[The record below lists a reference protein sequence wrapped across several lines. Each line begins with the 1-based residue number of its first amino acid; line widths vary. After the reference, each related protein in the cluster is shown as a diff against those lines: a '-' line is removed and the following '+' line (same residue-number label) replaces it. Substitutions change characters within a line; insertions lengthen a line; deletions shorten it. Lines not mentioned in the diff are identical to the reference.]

1 MPKKKAR
8 NGFTYIEVVISVL
21 LLGVILIPL
30 FELLARSNLH
40 AVEAQKSTTALYLA
54 QSKLEQYSNTPSYN
68 ISSVN
73 KQTYPINPEY
83 DYAVTVK
90 ETAHVRGYQAKTI
103 TVTVYY
109 LVGRVERQV
118 SLTMEKTNRD
128 VKADQQAD

>member
-1 MPKKKAR
+1 MPKGKAR

-21 LLGVILIPL
+21 LLSVVLIPL
-30 FELLARSNLH
+30 FELLVRSNLH
-40 AVEAQKSTTALYLA
+40 TVEVQKSTTALYLA
-54 QSKLEQYSNTPSYN
+54 QSKLEQYSNTPFYD

-90 ETAHVRGYQAKTI
+90 ETAHVGGYQTKTI
-103 TVTVYY
+103 TVIIYY
-109 LVGRVERQV
+109 LVGQVERQV